1 VNPTYPHDYR
11 LFFEGDIKPLMVGGQ
26 AVNLWAITFLEKGD
40 RSLTIETFGSED
52 MDLLDE
58 AKVLEFLASAPGW
71 NFIKRGIKDPFDIRV
86 GRATS
91 TSEDN
96 RVLLVEIVKGVKGLD
111 KEEIVASTVEYH
123 GTVYRLL
130 DPIALLKAKA
140 ANVRELD
147 QIGPPP
153 RHDAEHLNLIVDCLP
168 HFISA
173 VLKNPNAEEKAP
185 KTVSRLFST
194 LQHKKTADTLRNAG
208 VDILSLITN
217 EIKTSSIPKIQKACE
232 FQIPRLIT
240 QEAQAMA
247 VFCETIGKELT
258 SEGLNHPVFSPS
270 CKRLRLVEKAADEGH
285 AEALELRSAIRTVQK
300 IYGGHDL
307 QASMRKLS
315 TPKTHERDGPVL

>member
-11 LFFEGDIKPLMVGGQ
+11 LFFEGDIKPLVVGGQ

-40 RSLTIETFGSED
+40 RSLTVKTFGSED

-71 NFIKRGIKDPFDIRV
+71 NFTKRGVKDPFDIRV

-96 RVLLVEIVKGVKGLD
+96 RVLLVEIVKGVNGLE
-111 KEEIVASTVEYH
+111 KEDIVASTVEYH

-140 ANVRELD
+140 ANIRELD
-147 QIGPPP
+147 QTD
-153 RHDAEHLNLIVDCLP
+153 RHDREHLKLIVACLP

-173 VLKNPNAEEKAP
+173 VLKNAKAEEKAP

-194 LQHKKTADTLRNAG
+194 LQHKKTAETLRNEG
-208 VDILSLITN
+208 IDIPSLITN
-217 EIKTSSIPKIQKACE
+217 EIKNSSVPKIQKACE
-232 FQIPRLIT
+232 FQMPRLVA
-240 QEAQAMA
+240 QEAQTMA
-247 VFCETIGKELT
+247 QFCEATTRELKT
-258 SEGLNHPVFSPS
+258 DGLNHVIFSPGN
-270 CKRLRLVEKAADEGH
+270 KRLLLIEKAANEGH
-285 AEALELRSAIRTVQK
+285 IEASELRITMKAVQK
-300 IYGGHDL
+300 LYGEGSDTQTLHKPQENGDPIL
-307 QASMRKLS
+307 
-315 TPKTHERDGPVL
+315 